1 MVSETIVQLASTL
14 FTRVSLIA
22 KRLAVYFPIISRDFI
37 MIFLNGL
44 SFSSQN
50 HLADML
56 HLKDGRN
63 HSRVYLWKESYYEM
77 LLFWAN
83 KVSVKIE
90 LKEILLLFPSAQK
103 TAHVLHFLARWCLQ
117 LRIGNL
123 LFYFPSKYCNK
134 FLLVQCNIGAS
145 AVQSIPK
152 MISIN
157 ASFFPPI
164 SASALRKKNILIQL
178 AIKRAQRGPFRPL
191 LYRAIS
197 SNTMDHSH
205 TLDPA

>member
-63 HSRVYLWKESYYEM
+63 HSGVYLWKERYYEM

-103 TAHVLHFLARWCLQ
+103 TAHVLHLLARWCLQ

-134 FLLVQCNIGAS
+134 FLLVQCNIGTS
-145 AVQSIPK
+145 AVQGIPK
-152 MISIN
+152 MISSSLY
-157 ASFFPPI
+157 AAFYPPI
-164 SASALRKKNILIQL
+164 SASALRIKNMLQL
-178 AIKRAQRGPFRPL
+178 AI
-191 LYRAIS
+191 
-197 SNTMDHSH
+197 
-205 TLDPA
+205 